1 LLRYSHE
8 AQVYAI
14 GCSHM
19 NRLLHALLL
28 RELRADLLGKM
39 DGAAT
44 AVPTVPL
51 AELPRLDGGAPA
63 GP

>member
-1 LLRYSHE
+1 
-8 AQVYAI
+8 
-14 GCSHM
+14 M